1 MNDELQTPQEEG
13 SVDPDLIAPS
23 DPSSQIKTDLVFQTE
38 LEDKTNPQG
47 AIPEKVSV
55 SDGPLGA
62 QIEGEL
68 PKTDLKFELVGID
81 STKLATL
88 QEIEQQIMGT
98 QSISQETARLIE
110 EKVGN
115 FLTTESAINRFTKR
129 PSQVSL
135 ESSKAFLRQA
145 IEDNSQQFY
154 KAFSYAVDQYFR
166 SSYAGLQ
173 AFFDKGQEEFLS
185 SFEDFYNSVY
195 PVVETVEASA
205 NLVIPGREGEFVN
218 LFNQSL
224 AQVTDPLVQS
234 DDYHDCL
241 ESAKSVKEL
250 LDKQSLA
257 DFIALVNSDNFDPSG
272 YFLPNRVESSAVGS
286 VSIQRLTNLIM
297 DGQVRMAMASL
308 FEYAKKTY
316 LPSQESTLAKIAD
329 LSNQDAVSIASWYLQ
344 NKQSITH
351 LLENVHRLY
360 ALTALIPSL
369 LIAVQSTLVAYKTKA

>member
-68 PKTDLKFELVGID
+68 PKTDLKFEIVGID

-88 QEIEQQIMGT
+88 QEIERQILGE
-98 QSISQETARLIE
+98 QSVSQETARLIE
-110 EKVGN
+110 EKVGG
-115 FLTTESAINRFTKR
+115 FLSSESAIHRFTKK
-129 PSQVSL
+129 PSTVSL
-135 ESSKAFLRQA
+135 ESSKLFLKQA
-145 IEDNSQQFY
+145 IEEQSQQFY
-154 KAFSYAVDQYFR
+154 SAFSFAIDQYFR
-166 SSYAGLQ
+166 SSYAGLLS
-173 AFFDKGQEEFLS
+173 FFEKGQSELNS
-185 SFEDFYNSVY
+185 SFEDFYNALY
-195 PVVETVEASA
+195 PVIETVEASS
-205 NLVIPGREGEFVN
+205 NLVIPGKEGEFVN
-218 LFNQSL
+218 LFNQGLST
-224 AQVTDPLVQS
+224 VCDPQVQS
-234 DDYHDCL
+234 DDYFESL
-241 ESAKSVKEL
+241 EAARSVKAL

-257 DFIALVNSDNFDPSG
+257 DFIALVNSESFDPSG
-272 YFLPNRVESSAVGS
+272 YFLPNRVESSAV
-286 VSIQRLTNLIM
+286 VSMTVQRLAVLIM